1 MKRII
6 SLLLVTVMCFG
17 TATVA
22 LAAETPETKQ
32 QGNNNAIVVEE
43 SLVSDTT
50 ANSEIVPFAAETW
63 GKTSSFKRVGTFTME
78 GNNLTPVKTIGA
90 TGSLSLKLDDAQVV
104 GELKNIHLIVQIKDH
119 NTQKVLKEWSIY
131 DFWHIQ
137 NHVSSSLNVKK
148 GQKIQIHFKAFNVKT
163 GLYDDNQMVKI
174 TYSYRLK

>member
-63 GKTSSFKRVGTFTME
+63 GKPQVSKELAHSRWRE
-78 GNNLTPVKTIGA
+78 TI
-90 TGSLSLKLDDAQVV
+90 LLQ
-104 GELKNIHLIVQIKDH
+104 
-119 NTQKVLKEWSIY
+119 
-131 DFWHIQ
+131 
-137 NHVSSSLNVKK
+137 
-148 GQKIQIHFKAFNVKT
+148 
-163 GLYDDNQMVKI
+163 
-174 TYSYRLK
+174 